1 MTLEE
6 LIEKMLNFTDVGIR
20 CSSLEERD
28 ELGDFLSAYVKG
40 QRTWTDGARKDEMI
54 VFWSDGED
62 TLVQIGG
69 RYGIVLRFD
78 SDGKYVDNE

>member
-1 MTLEE
+1 MSTLELLHQ
-6 LIEKMLNFTDVGIR
+6 LIDQANAESGGEFPSVDV
-20 CSSLEERD
+20 D
-28 ELGDFLSAYVKG
+28 P
-40 QRTWTDGARKDEMI
+40 
-54 VFWSDGED
+54 DGED